1 MPLTYFFTLFVVC
14 SVTQLVF
21 LRAPVAA
28 SIVMFAAEEEYDDPY
43 PGESGYDDTCELMDM
58 DCAVASFDEGM
69 LSAIESVY
77 SSPTKKR
84 LALPPPKAASPSAL
98 YQRLQGELGFPEGQT
113 LLSTMEKWNEDM
125 FSALPGHV
133 DLYTEI
139 ALLST
144 SVDEVVRAGLDS
156 LPTPSHYSPEVD
168 LNAHGDEPFPEVP
181 ALEDDLEIY
190 VISAQRFYLSELRA
204 REEHYARL
212 LRGYCVA
219 LLHYLY
225 GSAKR
230 QLRGNSS
237 DASLM
242 YKFKQVVR
250 DRYYREA
257 ANLARLLYLHL
268 YVSVTREV
276 SWRLHASQVINQSV
290 FVSLYYTWVQRRK
303 FECLFHPVLFNHG
316 VVILENDPLE
326 FQDLQRIN
334 YRRRQ
339 LGLPLIRAGLV
350 EEENLPLEAEPQF
363 SGKLPRT
370 IGFLTHQI
378 RTKMEAYSDA
388 HPATPIFPLTE
399 HSYSKRMEGRP
410 SYGTTAEAMMDP
422 PSPSAVLPGD
432 PVPPLTVGIRQ
443 TAETL
448 ALPSNLTLQS
458 METDVF
464 DHSSISG
471 DELNQM
477 FDI

>member
-1 MPLTYFFTLFVVC
+1 
-14 SVTQLVF
+14 
-21 LRAPVAA
+21 
-28 SIVMFAAEEEYDDPY
+28 MFADIEYYDDTRSCEY
-43 PGESGYDDTCELMDM
+43 GYGTCELMDV
-58 DCAVASFDEGM
+58 DGVVASFDEGM
-69 LSAIESVY
+69 LSASESIY
-77 SSPTKKR
+77 SSPAQKR
-84 LALPPPKAASPSAL
+84 LALPPPKATSPTAL
-98 YQRLQGELGFPEGQT
+98 YQRLQAELGFPEGQAM
-113 LLSTMEKWNEDM
+113 LFAMEKWNEDM
-125 FSALPGHV
+125 FSAIPVHV

-144 SVDEVVRAGLDS
+144 SVNEVVKAGLDS
-156 LPTPSHYSPEVD
+156 LPIPTNYIPEVD
-168 LNAHGDEPFPEVP
+168 LNAHGSEPFPEVP
-181 ALEDDLEIY
+181 ALEDELETY

-204 REEHYARL
+204 REEHYSRL

-230 QLRGNSS
+230 QLRGAGS
-237 DASLM
+237 DSALM
-242 YKFKQVVR
+242 HKFKQVVR
-250 DRYYREA
+250 DRYYRET

-268 YVSVTREV
+268 YISVTREV
-276 SWRLHASQVINQSV
+276 SWRLHASQVVNQGI
-290 FVSLYYTWVQRRK
+290 FVSLHYTWPQRRK

-326 FQDLQRIN
+326 FNDLQRIN
-334 YRRRQ
+334 YRRRE
-339 LGLPLIRAGLV
+339 LGLPLIRAGLI
-350 EEENLPLEAEPQF
+350 EEENLPLESEPTF

-378 RTKMEAYSDA
+378 RTKMEAYSNA
-388 HPATPIFPLTE
+388 HPSTPLFPLAE
-399 HSYSKRMEGRP
+399 HSYSKRIDGRL

-458 METDVF
+458 METDVL
-464 DHSSISG
+464 DYSSISG

>member
-1 MPLTYFFTLFVVC
+1 
-14 SVTQLVF
+14 
-21 LRAPVAA
+21 
-28 SIVMFAAEEEYDDPY
+28 MFAAAEEYDDPY
-43 PGESGYDDTCELMDM
+43 PGESGYNDTCEIMDM
-58 DCAVASFDEGM
+58 DGAVASFDEGM

-77 SSPTKKR
+77 SIPTKKR

-113 LLSTMEKWNEDM
+113 LLSAMEKWNEDM

-139 ALLST
+139 VLLST

-190 VISAQRFYLSELRA
+190 VISAQRFYLSELRT

-230 QLRGNSS
+230 QLRGSGS

-242 YKFKQVVR
+242 HKFKQVVR

-276 SWRLHASQVINQSV
+276 SWRLHASQVINQGV
-290 FVSLYYTWVQRRK
+290 FVSLHYTWAQRRK

-326 FQDLQRIN
+326 FHDLQRIN
-334 YRRRQ
+334 YRRRE
-339 LGLPLIRAGLV
+339 LGLPLIRAGLI
-350 EEENLPLEAEPQF
+350 EEENSPLEAEPLF

-388 HPATPIFPLTE
+388 HPATPLFPLAE
-399 HSYSKRMEGRP
+399 HSYSKRIGGRP
-410 SYGTTAEAMMDP
+410 SYGTTTEAMMDP

-432 PVPPLTVGIRQ
+432 PVPPLTVGVRQ
-443 TAETL
+443 TAATL
-448 ALPSNLTLQS
+448 AIPSNLTLQS
-458 METDVF
+458 METDGL
-464 DHSSISG
+464 DYSSMTG